1 VTEKKTIKK
10 YIYEKLPATLPA
22 LSKSGLILLP
32 NSTLPIVVTQ
42 DSVLQLIKKSLRA
55 DRLIGVIQ
63 PKKNENKELFK
74 CGCLGRVS
82 TFSETERGFLIGL
95 TGICRFSIQKI
106 FKDMNMLNEVLVSY
120 KKFKSDL
127 NKEETI
133 NSINRKKLFIAL
145 EKYLKNH
152 DLVTDWNELKNT
164 SDNRLIT
171 AITIAA
177 PFTPQ
182 EKQAILEVPNLD
194 AQCSLTTTLIEM
206 ASLESSESIVYH

>member
-1 VTEKKTIKK
+1 MTEKKVIKK
-10 YIYEKLPATLPA
+10 YICDELPTTIPA
-22 LSKSGLILLP
+22 LSKSGLLLLP

-42 DSVLQLIKKSLRA
+42 DSILQLIKKSLRT

-63 PKKNENKELFK
+63 PRNNDHKNLFK

-95 TGICRFSIQKI
+95 TGICRFSIHKI
-106 FKDMNMLNEVLVSY
+106 FKSNNVIEEVLVSY
-120 KKFKSDL
+120 KRFASDL

-133 NSINRKKLFIAL
+133 NSMNRKRLFTAL

-152 DLVTDWNELKNT
+152 NLVTDWNELKGT

-177 PFTPQ
+177 PFSTQ
-182 EKQAILEVPNLD
+182 EKQAILEIPNLD
-194 AQCSLTTTLIEM
+194 AQCSLTTSLIEM